1 MVMRRHAALRI
12 LWIAIRIGLAIIMMG
27 RGSYFLYQGF

>member
-1 MVMRRHAALRI
+1 MHRTTLRI
-12 LWIAIRIGLAIIMMG
+12 IWIAIRIALAIVMMG

>member
-1 MVMRRHAALRI
+1 MHRTTLRI
-12 LWIAIRIGLAIIMMG
+12 VWIAIRIGLAIVMMG